1 MVVKLTKAKKFRVS
15 HPILKNDLF
24 KSLAKLKLSKKI
36 AVAVSGGPDS
46 LALTILLNEYAIQNN
61 IELINVSHYK
71 NIDFIAAGGLSIS
84 DITRYKSLG
93 YKAIVIGDMGF
104 KNNKIDPKIYEW
116 LRRRSNGRIF
126 SI

>member
-15 HPILKNDLF
+15 QPILKNDLF

-61 IELINVSHYK
+61 IELN
-71 NIDFIAAGGLSIS
+71 ALSI
-84 DITRYKSLG
+84 DHGLRKSSSSELSWLSSEL
-93 YKAIVIGDMGF
+93 KKKKIKHRILEW
-104 KNNKIDPKIYEW
+104 KNPKP
-116 LRRRSNGRIF
+116 RSNIL
-126 SI
+126 

>member
-15 HPILKNDLF
+15 QPILKNDLF

-61 IELINVSHYK
+61 IAI
-71 NIDFIAAGGLSIS
+71 LS
-84 DITRYKSLG
+84 
-93 YKAIVIGDMGF
+93 
-104 KNNKIDPKIYEW
+104 KIKRKYSTLFLEFLFW
-116 LRRRSNGRIF
+116 
-126 SI
+126 